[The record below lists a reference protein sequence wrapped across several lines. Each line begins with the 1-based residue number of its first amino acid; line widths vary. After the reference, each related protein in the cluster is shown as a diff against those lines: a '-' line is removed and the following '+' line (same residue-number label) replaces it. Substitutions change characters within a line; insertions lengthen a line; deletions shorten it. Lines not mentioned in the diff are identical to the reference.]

1 MFLTAIALELN
12 QEEFAN
18 QMVRFWHYL
27 MKCVTDVGIVLW
39 QTYRGMLNTR
49 KIISSELT
57 QPYVGRNKVL
67 KEYYKWRLEQG
78 KLTDKEYTSI
88 VRFQEEIE
96 VELTEEQLKK
106 LNDLESK

>member
-1 MFLTAIALELN
+1 M
-12 QEEFAN
+12 
-18 QMVRFWHYL
+18 
-27 MKCVTDVGIVLW
+27 
-39 QTYRGMLNTR
+39 
-49 KIISSELT
+49 
-57 QPYVGRNKVL
+57 L